1 MQYINVKVKSTIKWH
16 GRTIHAV
23 DGKILQPVWF
33 LFENYSQKIK
43 NYRDKNF
50 NCIPNYTTMYHTT
63 KFKWSF
69 DMRRDEE
76 TNVEKNYVNSIE

>member
-50 NCIPNYTTMYHTT
+50 NCIPNYTTILPNLNGVLICGGM
-63 KFKWSF
+63 KKP
-69 DMRRDEE
+69 ML
-76 TNVEKNYVNSIE
+76 KKIM